1 MISNRLPY
9 HIHHDGEKYRVEPS
23 IGGLATGLASYYQE
37 HNCAW
42 VGWPGLD
49 AGSLGEE
56 GMRTVAALLE
66 EQACLPVFLDADE
79 VEGYYD
85 GFCNST
91 IWPLFHYF
99 HTSSTWDRASWETY
113 LRVNQAFCEATVR
126 EYRPG
131 DIIWVHDYHLLLL
144 PAMLRRAL
152 PKAAIGFFNHIPFP
166 SYEIFR
172 ILPWRREI
180 LEGLLGADLIGFHTF
195 DYVRHFTDSVRR
207 ILGHQHTSGEIL
219 TGNRLV
225 KVDTFPMGIDYTRY
239 SKAVEEPGVREEAAR
254 LRRKYG
260 GRRVILSFDRLD
272 YTKGI
277 PQRLHA
283 FDLFL
288 QRHPEYRDEVV
299 LIVVAV
305 PSRTAV
311 HKYQTLKRQVDRL
324 VGEITGRHGTI
335 DWAPVRYLYDVLP
348 FETLVALYQI
358 ADVAFVTSLRDGMN
372 LMAKEFVAT
381 KHDGLGVLVLS
392 EMAGAAAELGEAVIV
407 NPFNTEE
414 MVAALEE
421 ALTMPENEQVRRN
434 RWMQERLRR
443 YHVLHWANDFMQRLE
458 ATKVRQRE
466 LEASLL
472 STEQRETMVQRYQE
486 AGRRLLLLDY
496 DGTLAPFVS
505 RPEHAV
511 PDPPLLSL
519 LGGLATEKGTE
530 VVMISGRDRRTLAE
544 WFGSLAVGLIAE
556 HGVWACRP
564 GGEWQRTAPL
574 QQEWKEEIRPVLERY
589 VDRTPGSFIEEKD
602 FSLVWHYR
610 MADPDLA
617 SARVKELKSMLFDL
631 TAHRDLDIME
641 GSRVLEVKNA
651 GYNKG
656 RAAAEWLDDGPW
668 DFVLG
673 VGDDW
678 TDEYL
683 FEALPEGAC
692 SVKVGM
698 GLSKARMHVRSL
710 REVRALLEDCLSPEG
725 GQEI

>member
-9 HIHHDGEKYRVEPS
+9 SIHQDGEKWKVEPS

-42 VGWPGLD
+42 IGWPGLD
-49 AGSLGEE
+49 TGSLGDE
-56 GMRTVAALLE
+56 GMRTVADLLE
-66 EQACLPVFLDADE
+66 ERACIPVFLDANE
-79 VEGYYD
+79 VEAYYD

-99 HTSSTWDRASWETY
+99 HTSSTWDRTSWETY
-113 LRVNQAFCEATVR
+113 LKVNQAFCEATVK

-144 PAMLRRAL
+144 PAMLRNAL
-152 PKAAIGFFNHIPFP
+152 PKATIGFFNHIPFP

-172 ILPWRREI
+172 ILPWRKEI

-207 ILGHQHTSGEIL
+207 VLGYQHTSGEIL
-219 TGNRLV
+219 TGNRMV
-225 KVDTFPMGIDYTRY
+225 KVDTFPMGIDYSRY
-239 SKAVEEPGVREEAAR
+239 SKAVEEPGVREEATR

-277 PQRLHA
+277 PQRLQT

-299 LIVVAV
+299 LVVVAV

-311 HKYQTLKRQVDRL
+311 HKYQSLKRQVDQM

-335 DWAPVRYLYDVLP
+335 DWAPVRYLYDILP
-348 FETLVALYQI
+348 FETLVALYLI

-381 KHDGLGVLVLS
+381 KHDGLGVLILS

-443 YHVLHWANDFMQRLE
+443 YHVLQWATDFTQRLE
-458 ATKVRQRE
+458 ATKTRQRE

-472 STEQRETMVQRYQE
+472 STEQRERMIQDYR
-486 AGRRLLLLDY
+486 AARRRLLLLDY
-496 DGTLAPFVS
+496 DGT
-505 RPEHAV
+505 
-511 PDPPLLSL
+511 
-519 LGGLATEKGTE
+519 
-530 VVMISGRDRRTLAE
+530 
-544 WFGSLAVGLIAE
+544 
-556 HGVWACRP
+556 
-564 GGEWQRTAPL
+564 
-574 QQEWKEEIRPVLERY
+574 
-589 VDRTPGSFIEEKD
+589 
-602 FSLVWHYR
+602 
-610 MADPDLA
+610 
-617 SARVKELKSMLFDL
+617 
-631 TAHRDLDIME
+631 
-641 GSRVLEVKNA
+641 
-651 GYNKG
+651 
-656 RAAAEWLDDGPW
+656 
-668 DFVLG
+668 
-673 VGDDW
+673 
-678 TDEYL
+678 
-683 FEALPEGAC
+683 
-692 SVKVGM
+692 
-698 GLSKARMHVRSL
+698 
-710 REVRALLEDCLSPEG
+710 
-725 GQEI
+725 